1 MKQQQVSAKGRTV
14 PCQCLG
20 SGHSGAPRCF
30 WGHSGDGGMM
40 LHAPQRAQSQG
51 SLLSLPCR
59 PRRRI
64 QHIGHRYSVEW
75 GLRRGPCGWSGPSS
89 LHSPV
94 GPIAGTILGQPS
106 LENPQGGESGR
117 GRPPT

>member
-1 MKQQQVSAKGRTV
+1 MKQRQVSAKGRTV
-14 PCQCLG
+14 PLQCMG

-64 QHIGHRYSVEW
+64 QQLGHKYSVEL
-75 GLRRGPCGWSGPSS
+75 GLRRGPCGWSVPTS
-89 LHSPV
+89 LHSPI
-94 GPIAGTILGQPS
+94 GPASGAILGPALPPEPS
-106 LENPQGGESGR
+106 GW
-117 GRPPT
+117 

>member
-1 MKQQQVSAKGRTV
+1 MKQRQVSAKGRTV

-59 PRRRI
+59 PQQRI
-64 QHIGHRYSVEW
+64 QRLGHSFSVER

-89 LHSPV
+89 LLDSRPV
-94 GPIAGTILGQPS
+94 QYWVQHS
-106 LENPQGGESGR
+106 LENPQGGKSGW
-117 GRPPT
+117 GCGPT